1 MTKEEL
7 DLHDCHLSP
16 EDGCQCQ
23 QERLNSIG
31 FVSEQR
37 LREEVAELKDDEVVY
52 SHKTL
57 TDREIRD
64 ENIKLSL

>member
-16 EDGCQCQ
+16 EDGCKCV
-23 QERLNSIG
+23 G
-31 FVSEQR
+31 FVEEQR
-37 LREEVAELKDDEVVY
+37 LREEVAELKDNEVIY